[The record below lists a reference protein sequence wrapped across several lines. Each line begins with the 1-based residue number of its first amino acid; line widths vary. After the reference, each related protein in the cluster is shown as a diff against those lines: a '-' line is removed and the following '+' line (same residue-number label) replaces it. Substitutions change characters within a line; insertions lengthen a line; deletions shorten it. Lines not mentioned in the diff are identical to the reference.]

1 MENRTMQESPE
12 LDEVRDGYKTM
23 SDMLEGREIIPVES
37 IAAVAKEEIKPIRK
51 WYKDQYIS
59 LLIVIP
65 LYIFLAVYGMDSIPQ
80 WVLITALVMSI
91 VYCSVYVICSRYLA
105 QVEYADL
112 DMVSAAK
119 KTRDIMKVN
128 RLVDVARVVVFIP
141 LAVWLVMFFKLG
153 VTGGIILAFTLA
165 VIFLINFKESRLRYK
180 HIESLLKELED
191 FQSFS

>member
-1 MENRTMQESPE
+1 
-12 LDEVRDGYKTM
+12 
-23 SDMLEGREIIPVES
+23 
-37 IAAVAKEEIKPIRK
+37 
-51 WYKDQYIS
+51 
-59 LLIVIP
+59 
-65 LYIFLAVYGMDSIPQ
+65 
-80 WVLITALVMSI
+80 
-91 VYCSVYVICSRYLA
+91 
-105 QVEYADL
+105 
-112 DMVSAAK
+112 
-119 KTRDIMKVN
+119 MKVN